1 MARFLA
7 VAFLA
12 WAALGW
18 FAAPF
23 ASAQTTVNPAR
34 TSPVVVELYTSQG
47 CLHCTRANRLLGT
60 LSGEEHV
67 LALTFSVDYWDYLGW
82 HDTFAERNFAERQ
95 RAYSNTLHGRRSTP
109 QLVINGMRQVSAT
122 DWDASR
128 AALQAVQAMPG
139 PPNAPTVSIRRLADN
154 SVRAVVGS
162 GTTAVVAD
170 VWLISFEPGPIGVHV
185 LSGENANR
193 MVWHYNLVRTITR
206 AGSWTG
212 APAYYEQLR
221 CSPECAV
228 IVQTPGGGPILGAAV
243 TRRTRR

>member
-7 VAFLA
+7 VALLA

-18 FAAPF
+18 LAAPC
-23 ASAQTTVNPAR
+23 ASAQTTASPAR

-60 LSGEEHV
+60 LSNEDQV

-95 RAYSNTLHGRRSTP
+95 RAYSNALHGRRSTP
-109 QLVINGMRQVSAT
+109 QLVIDGMRQVSAT

-128 AALQAVQAMPG
+128 AALQAVQSAPAR
-139 PPNAPTVSIRRLADN
+139 PSAPTVSIRRLADS

-162 GTTAVVAD
+162 GATPIVAD
-170 VWLISFEPGPIGVHV
+170 VWLIAFEPGPIGVHV

-193 MVWHYNLVRTITR
+193 TVWHYNLVRSITR

-212 APAYYEQLR
+212 AAAYYERLR

-243 TRRTRR
+243 TRRSRR